1 MLDMVR
7 LNSAGPPVTD
17 LQRLLIRAGY
27 HVAADGYFGHSTEAA
42 VRLFQRRHALLPD
55 GIAGPRTLRT
65 LGQPSSIAPSVGGP
79 TLSAL
84 TQQVPIIT
92 VWDLPGALADLV
104 MRVGPAVLPWTITAL
119 HELPVPNLSRPPRTM
134 RMSDV
139 AIIFLYSL
147 EAEKNVSNH
156 LYWPT
161 GASGVTLG
169 AGYDMRDRDAATIKA
184 DMLSIGLSPQAAQTA
199 SEGSGR
205 IGLLDAFVFAQKNHS
220 AIALTPDQETSLLR
234 LILPHYERIVQE
246 HVIVN
251 LLQHEFDALV
261 SFAYNP
267 GGKFRACQ

>member
-1 MLDMVR
+1 
-7 LNSAGPPVTD
+7 
-17 LQRLLIRAGY
+17 
-27 HVAADGYFGHSTEAA
+27 
-42 VRLFQRRHALLPD
+42 
-55 GIAGPRTLRT
+55 
-65 LGQPSSIAPSVGGP
+65 
-79 TLSAL
+79 
-84 TQQVPIIT
+84 
-92 VWDLPGALADLV
+92 
-104 MRVGPAVLPWTITAL
+104 
-119 HELPVPNLSRPPRTM
+119 M

-267 GGKFRACQ
+267 GGKFTEVSNLINTGKIAAAMACIKKRIYSKHKVLAALVRRRNDEVNVYLYGKYVRT